1 MIEVELE
8 KIKIKNRICLR
19 INKGL
24 NEFTDYSDHIES
36 LSTGYARRTS
46 KGLKNLKTSMTFIHK
61 RKSILHD
68 KT

>member
-19 INKGL
+19 INKRL

-46 KGLKNLKTSMTFIHK
+46 KG
-61 RKSILHD
+61 
-68 KT
+68 